1 MTSLVVFVDPL
12 RLASVLAVKPTL
24 AMLAQCPAEVTWLP
38 MRAPK
43 EFRQPPALTDTVRER
58 HQRVRQA
65 YRDHDNA
72 RYAAWQGLP
81 AGPPAC
87 VVDRDLLDYA
97 LLQLSASQAAPAYIL
112 SVARH
117 WFGGDTTPIDGH
129 WLGTTSGLTDLEKC
143 FAQDGPAA
151 LAEHDSHATELG
163 IFDAPAFL
171 AAGQL
176 FIGRQHLPA
185 ICRLLQGTDPF
196 GEHISPLA

>member
-81 AGPPAC
+81 AGMPAC
-87 VVDRDLLDYA
+87 QVDRDLLDYA
-97 LLQLSASQAAPAYIL
+97 LLLLSRDAKAPGL
-112 SVARH
+112 LLEVARH
-117 WFGGDTTPIDGH
+117 WFGSSTVPIDAQ
-129 WLGTTSGLTDLEKC
+129 WLVAASGCTDLQLNYSREGNSTLV
-143 FAQDGPAA
+143 AHWA
-151 LAEHDSHATELG
+151 LVADLG

-171 AAGQL
+171 AGDHL

-185 ICRLLQGTDPF
+185 IETLLTGGTPF
-196 GEHISPLA
+196 PTN